1 MPHIASHQYDE
12 ESKFQY
18 LNDIYHSILLKD
30 IMKRNQIRDVALLET
45 IIQYIIANIGTTFS
59 ATSISNYLKNKR
71 RKISNDTVLNYLK
84 YGADAYLFH
93 QVRREN
99 LLGKQ
104 LLSTN
109 EKYYITDHGIREAI
123 YGNNQRDIQLI
134 LENIVYIELLRRGY
148 NVTVGKVDNKEIDF
162 VCTKRNKKI
171 YIQVTYIL
179 SSEETIQR
187 EFSVFNKIH
196 DHHEKFVLS
205 MDDFDFSQNGIRHMN
220 IRDFLLNTEL

>member
-1 MPHIASHQYDE
+1 
-12 ESKFQY
+12 
-18 LNDIYHSILLKD
+18 
-30 IMKRNQIRDVALLET
+30 MKKNQIRDVALLET
-45 IIQYIIANIGTTFS
+45 IIQYVIANIGSTFS
-59 ATSISNYLKNKR
+59 ATSISNYLKNER

-84 YGADAYLFH
+84 YGMDAYLFH

-104 LLSTN
+104 LLTTN
-109 EKYYITDHGIREAI
+109 EKYYITDHGIRESI

-148 NVTVGKVDNKEIDF
+148 NVTVGKVDDKEIDF
-162 VCTKRNKKI
+162 VCIKRNRKI

-187 EFSVFNKIH
+187 EFSVLNRIH
-196 DHHEKFVLS
+196 DHHEKYVLS

-220 IRDFLLNTEL
+220 IRDFLLNDDL